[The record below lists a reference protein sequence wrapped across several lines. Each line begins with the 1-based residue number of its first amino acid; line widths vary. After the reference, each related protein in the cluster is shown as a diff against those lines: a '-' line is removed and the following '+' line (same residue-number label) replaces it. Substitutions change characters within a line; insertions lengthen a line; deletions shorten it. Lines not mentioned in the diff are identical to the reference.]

1 MKAIVRYTYGSLS
14 LEEVD
19 KPTIKD
25 DEVLVR
31 VRAASVNPYD
41 WHYLTGTPYIMRMG
55 AGLRKP
61 KETAMGVDV
70 AGVVEAVGP
79 DVTQFQPGDEVFGM
93 RGGAFAEYMGVR
105 EGRIALKPAGL
116 TFEQAAAAP
125 LAALTA
131 LQALRDKGKIRPGQ
145 QVLINGASG
154 GVGTFAVQL
163 AKVFGAKVT
172 AVCSTRNVDT
182 ARSLGADRVIDYT
195 REDFLQSGQQYD
207 LILDVAGNRSIADR
221 KRALAPEGILVL
233 VGGPKKGRLLGPL
246 TSMLK
251 LVLASKAGSRKMTPM
266 LTQLVNEDLVAL
278 RKLLETGQLKPVI
291 ERTYPLHEVPQAL
304 RYVGEGHSQ
313 GKIVIT
319 V

>member
-1 MKAIVRYTYGSLS
+1 MKAIVRYTYGSLA

-41 WHYLTGTPYIMRMG
+41 WHHLTGTPYIMRIG

-79 DVTQFQPGDEVFGM
+79 DVTGFQPGDEVFGM
-93 RGGAFAEYMGVR
+93 RSGAFAEYMGVR
-105 EGRIALKPAGL
+105 EVRIALKPAGL
-116 TFEQAAAAP
+116 TFEQAAAVP

-131 LQALRDKGKIRPGQ
+131 LQALRDKGKIQAGQ

-163 AKVFGAKVT
+163 AKVFGTKVT

-195 REDFLQSGQQYD
+195 REDFVQSGQVYD

-221 KRALAPEGILVL
+221 KRALAPNGILVL
-233 VGGPKKGRLLGPL
+233 V
-246 TSMLK
+246 
-251 LVLASKAGSRKMTPM
+251 
-266 LTQLVNEDLVAL
+266 
-278 RKLLETGQLKPVI
+278 
-291 ERTYPLHEVPQAL
+291 
-304 RYVGEGHSQ
+304 
-313 GKIVIT
+313 
-319 V
+319 